1 MACHDVASLLVV
13 EIVAAFM
20 DAILPLDIAFHEQG
34 LGDSLPDGLR
44 PGCLIHDQ
52 ARDRMHSCD
61 RAIQKLTD
69 DTMMAAGVIQANTLA
84 FNAVVRWRTCRTWF
98 W

>member
-1 MACHDVASLLVV
+1 MACDAVASLLVV

-52 ARDRMHSCD
+52 ARDRMH
-61 RAIQKLTD
+61 
-69 DTMMAAGVIQANTLA
+69 
-84 FNAVVRWRTCRTWF
+84 RWRLEL
-98 W
+98 